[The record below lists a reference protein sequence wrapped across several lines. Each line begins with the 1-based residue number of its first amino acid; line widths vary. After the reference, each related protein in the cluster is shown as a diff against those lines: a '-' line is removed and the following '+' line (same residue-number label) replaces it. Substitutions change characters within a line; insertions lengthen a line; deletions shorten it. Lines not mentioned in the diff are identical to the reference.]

1 MIPTQEPCKNAL
13 ERQVKIAQSLTATLA
28 VLNSNQELKY
38 VLDFIVNQAR
48 GVLGADAV
56 AIYTPQQSK
65 TLLKIEA
72 SQGLTKEY
80 IEEAIIPLGMAATG
94 LASLSGNPVTIQDI
108 LEEKTYQDLKFDRNT
123 KFVIKLFG
131 EHFRALLVIPLI
143 FSDGEVYGTLGL
155 YYKQPCE
162 FSKEE
167 VSLAK
172 AYANQTILAIENTRL
187 RTSAKRSAVL
197 AERNRLARELHD
209 TVTQTLFSISLISGV
224 LPELWLRDQAIGL
237 TALEELN
244 QLARGAQAEMRT
256 LLFELRPTALSDVK
270 LETLIHQL
278 VDAFST
284 HTRIAVNYTHQPLNP
299 SIPENVKVVFYRIV
313 QEALRNIE
321 KHGHAANVTIQLETA
336 PYTRKGSKKSK
347 TNKNKNSCISV
358 MIEDDGVGFY
368 QSNLSAD
375 NFGIRI
381 MHERASEIG
390 ANLHIESEPGGG
402 TRIEL
407 SWQCEK

>member
-1 MIPTQEPCKNAL
+1 MIPNQESCKNAL

-56 AIYTPQQSK
+56 AIYTPQNSK

-80 IEEAIIPLGMAATG
+80 IEEAVIPLGMAATG
-94 LASLSGNPVTIQDI
+94 LASLSGSPVTIQDI
-108 LEEKTYQDLKFDRNT
+108 FEEKTYKDLKFDKKTR
-123 KFVIKLFG
+123 FIIKLFG
-131 EHFRALLVIPLI
+131 AYFRALLVIPLF
-143 FSDGEVYGTLGL
+143 FSDGEVYGTLDL
-155 YYKQPCE
+155 YYKQPCK
-162 FSKEE
+162 FSEE
-167 VSLAK
+167 EISLAK

-187 RTSAKRSAVL
+187 RTTAKRSAVL

-224 LPELWLRDQAIGL
+224 LPELWLRDQNIGL
-237 TALEELN
+237 SALEELN

-256 LLFELRPTALSDVK
+256 LLFELRPKALSDIK

-284 HTRIAVNYTHQPLNP
+284 HTRISVNYTYQPINP
-299 SIPENVKVVFYRIV
+299 SISENVKVVFYRIV

-321 KHGHAANVTIQLETA
+321 KHGRAANVIIQLEA
-336 PYTRKGSKKSK
+336 SHK
-347 TNKNKNSCISV
+347 TNKEQKISRDKKNKKLCISV

-368 QSNLSAD
+368 QSNLSAN

-390 ANLHIESEPGGG
+390 AILHIESEPGDG

-407 SWQCEK
+407 TWQCEK